1 MKALVSAG
9 HQTKIVE
16 VRLGGTGGIGPQA
29 AATAALRLAFK
40 DNQGS
45 HGWSSVYLDPIRWVP
60 VDPLDSNSLALFGRS
75 NYLLTDYANETPEDN
90 HFAYHGIQGYKCDGK
105 VVAIEGP

>member
-1 MKALVSAG
+1 MKARVSAG
-9 HQTKIVE
+9 HQTKKVE

-45 HGWSSVYLDPIRWVP
+45 HGWSSVYLDPNRFIVARLS
-60 VDPLDSNSLALFGRS
+60 DAFTALRAGEGGAGR
-75 NYLLTDYANETPEDN
+75 
-90 HFAYHGIQGYKCDGK
+90 
-105 VVAIEGP
+105 